1 MIFFFRFV
9 QYFADVNGVDGRGRT
24 ALWYARECGSREC
37 EEILRHNGC
46 STLGRSESSSESSNG
61 SDVTS

>member
-1 MIFFFRFV
+1 M
-9 QYFADVNGVDGRGRT
+9 NGVDGRGRT

-46 STLGRSESSSESSNG
+46 STLGRSESSSESSNS